1 VSIFNPSDEYVT
13 VQEAAEALA
22 VSEKSVRRWI
32 DDGKLLAYY
41 AGPRNVRIKR
51 GDLNKIINPTNA

>member
-1 VSIFNPSDEYVT
+1 VNLFDPAEEYVT
-13 VQEAAEALA
+13 VQDAAETLA
-22 VSEKSVRRWI
+22 VSEKSIRRWI

-51 GDLNKIINPTNA
+51 ADLDKIINPTNA